1 MNCHICGFEARTPQG
16 LSGHIR
22 LAHPETSL
30 AHRELM
36 EDTPSYPPEP
46 ETTDEAIQLSTSP
59 GFEEEL
65 EELIECITRLEGRVG
80 LLEEHT
86 ENSGVVLL
94 QQVDQQSSTVK
105 KEVEHRIRDI
115 AKAIDTVKA
124 IQESSL
130 GTVDH
135 RLGALEARMD
145 SLDHRLQEFDR
156 RSALIDSQVAA
167 IQKLSERV
175 RNVEQSTIRLEG
187 TLNALKQLAIRQPTG
202 GLATVPLNDGRQHT
216 FKEYKSPEGLT
227 RPRRHSRDLLLGDR
241 WIDLAEPQD

>member
-36 EDTPSYPPEP
+36 EDNPSYPPEP
-46 ETTDEAIQLSTSP
+46 ETTDEAIQLSRSP
-59 GFEEEL
+59 SFEEEL
-65 EELIECITRLEGRVG
+65 EELIEGINRLEGRVG

-94 QQVDQQSSTVK
+94 RQVDQRLSAVK
-105 KEVEHRIRDI
+105 NDLERHVQDI
-115 AKAIDTVKA
+115 AKGIDTVKA
-124 IQESSL
+124 IQESSS

-135 RLGALEARMD
+135 RLGAFEARMD
-145 SLDHRLQEFDR
+145 SLGHRLQEFDR

-175 RNVEQSTIRLEG
+175 RNVEQSITRLEG
-187 TLNALKQLAIRQPTG
+187 NLNALKQLAIRQPTG
-202 GLATVPLNDGRQHT
+202 KLVTVALNNGREHT
-216 FKEYKSPEGLT
+216 FKEYGSPEGLT
-227 RPRRHSRDLLLGDR
+227 RPSRHSFDLLLGRR